1 MQKSVFEILLNHV
14 YQSKVEFSRFLNDH
28 PNDFWLIYRKKF
40 GLMSTF
46 FLSISKQTY
55 ILKQKSGLLKLI

>member
-1 MQKSVFEILLNHV
+1 MQKSVFKMRLKHV

-40 GLMSTF
+40 WF
-46 FLSISKQTY
+46 DVDIFSKY
-55 ILKQKSGLLKLI
+55 K

>member
-28 PNDFWLIYRKKF
+28 PNDFWLIYRKKIRF
-40 GLMSTF
+40 DVDIF
-46 FLSISKQTY
+46 SKY
-55 ILKQKSGLLKLI
+55 K